1 MSKKSAERDSNTSH
15 LVSQPRGMV
24 MPIGGHEDK
33 TDGAVILN
41 RFIKMAGGK
50 GARIAIIAAA
60 STDAETGKRYEPIF
74 REMGAERADVVEL
87 PTREAANSDE
97 VIAQITEAT
106 GIFIS
111 GGDQTRLVEILAGTR
126 LAECIRERNAHGVIV
141 AGTSAGASIIS
152 AHMMDGGGNSD
163 TPRKGMVNMIAGFG
177 LAPDMIIDQHFS
189 QRGRIGRLLALFAA
203 SPGLV
208 GLGIDENTAAIIGPD
223 GMLEVIGEN
232 SVTIVDGRNVWSDY
246 FDVEDG
252 DVLTITN
259 SSLHILKAGRSFDL
273 ERRMMVD
280 YSHTHSE

>member
-1 MSKKSAERDSNTSH
+1 
-15 LVSQPRGMV
+15 MV

-41 RFIKMAGGK
+41 RFIKMARGK

-126 LAECIRERNAHGVIV
+126 LAECIRERNAQGVIV

-189 QRGRIGRLLALFAA
+189 QRGRIGRLLASFAA

-273 ERRMMVD
+273 ERRTMVD